1 MKSVR
6 KRLTYANVM
15 SSLAVFFVIAGGT
28 AFAASHLGKESVGTR
43 QLKKEAVTPAKL
55 SAASKKALNGPTGPQ
70 GPKGDTGPQGPKGD
84 KGDKGDRGE
93 TGPPGPLTEVLPSGK
108 TERGMYIFGGTR
120 AAGSSYT
127 PNFPISYPVPVNFA
141 PKATFIGIG
150 DPTTPE
156 CPGSTAAPTAAP
168 GALCVYESRDD
179 SGFSTGA
186 GIPAGTA
193 HFGAYL
199 YVDATPGSNY
209 EIEGSYALT
218 AP

>member
-1 MKSVR
+1 MKR
-6 KRLTYANVM
+6 LRTRLTYANVM

-28 AFAASHLGKESVGTR
+28 AFAASQLGKESVGTK

-55 SAASKKALNGPTGPQ
+55 SAASKKALTGPAGPQ

-84 KGDKGDRGE
+84 RGERGE

-120 AAGSSYT
+120 AAGGSYT
-127 PNFPISYPVPVNFA
+127 PNFSISYPVPVNFT
-141 PKATFIGIG
+141 PKLTFIRVGG
-150 DPTTPE
+150 ATTSE
-156 CPGSTAAPTAAP
+156 CTGSTAAPTAAP
-168 GALCVYESRDD
+168 GALCIYESRDD
-179 SGFSTGA
+179 TAYVTGA
-186 GIPAGTA
+186 AIEAPTT
-193 HFGAYL
+193 HFGALL
-199 YVDATPGSNY
+199 YVSAPAGADY

>member
-55 SAASKKALNGPTGPQ
+55 SAASKKALTGPTGPQ

-84 KGDKGDRGE
+84 KGDRGE
-93 TGPPGPLTEVLPSGK
+93 KGERGEPGPAVQILPSGQ
-108 TERGMYIFGGTR
+108 TETGAW
-120 AAGSSYT
+120 AASAANGAISMSAL
-127 PNFPISYPVPVNFA
+127 NFLPKLPQSVPPSNEA
-141 PKATFIGIG
+141 YLKEGQ
-150 DPTTPE
+150 TTTQ
-156 CPGSTAAPTAAP
+156 CPGAGKAQA
-168 GALCVYESRDD
+168 GFLCVYTGFENGLTFGSFYTP
-179 SGFSTGA
+179 SSSFSTSAEPG
-186 GIPAGTA
+186 GVILFFNSTA
-193 HFGAYL
+193 IYGNARGVWAY
-199 YVDATPGSNY
+199 
-209 EIEGSYALT
+209 T